1 MADREP
7 TTNNFSRAINLLR
20 QATKILS
27 SSELSE
33 NENNSS
39 SSTPARPSSSSAQSQ
54 NTIPPIPT
62 PDRDAAVMADFR
74 NLFSPYAATTSS
86 SLSRVQKSSR
96 PPKRGSRPS
105 PYFKPKETWTHD
117 FFCLASPQQDQ
128 VPVKSQKLELQ
139 TAGLGRKK
147 VVFGNK
153 DQAIEV
159 SKKLEAAYPK
169 LKAGGGFEIL
179 RSGIGS
185 SLAFVSPPATGYS
198 VPYLRDQAGLGQA
211 LAYIRPLQVELD
223 ISPVSTDMVGANG
236 IFWEKKLQG

>member
-7 TTNNFSRAINLLR
+7 TTNNFSRVINLLR
-20 QATKILS
+20 QATEILS

-33 NENNSS
+33 NENNLS

-105 PYFKPKETWTHD
+105 PYFKPKETWTHN

-153 DQAIEV
+153 E
-159 SKKLEAAYPK
+159 
-169 LKAGGGFEIL
+169 
-179 RSGIGS
+179 
-185 SLAFVSPPATGYS
+185 
-198 VPYLRDQAGLGQA
+198 
-211 LAYIRPLQVELD
+211 
-223 ISPVSTDMVGANG
+223 M
-236 IFWEKKLQG
+236 

>member
-7 TTNNFSRAINLLR
+7 STNNFSLAINLLR
-20 QATKILS
+20 QATDILS

-39 SSTPARPSSSSAQSQ
+39 STPARPSSSGPRRSSNGRFQKPFLAVCS
-54 NTIPPIPT
+54 NST
-62 PDRDAAVMADFR
+62 AAC
-74 NLFSPYAATTSS
+74 SS
-86 SLSRVQKSSR
+86 SLSRVQKPSWLPKRESR
-96 PPKRGSRPS
+96 PRPYS
-105 PYFKPKETWTHD
+105 KAKEKWTHN
-117 FFCLASPQQDQ
+117 FFCLAGPQQDQ

-139 TAGLGRKK
+139 AAGLGRKK

-153 DQAIEV
+153 DEAIEV

-223 ISPVSTDMVGANG
+223 VSPVLTDKVGANG
-236 IFWEKKLQG
+236 KKKCSSES